1 MNKLAGKVAVVTG
14 ASKGIAAFVPVLV
27 RQLQLQQR
35 LISCGCDCM
44 DGFPVHAIAPSKRGF
59 FIIYGRR
66 GKILW
71 MLEQKLMSN
80 NTNSEY
86 LNI

>member
-1 MNKLAGKVAVVTG
+1 VV
-14 ASKGIAAFVPVLV
+14 SIARFVPALV
-27 RQLQLQQR
+27 RQLQLRQR
-35 LISCGCDCM
+35 LISCGCDA

-59 FIIYGRR
+59 FITYGRQ

-71 MLEQKLMSN
+71 MLVPKLMSI
-80 NTNSEY
+80 NTNNEC